1 MLLLKNKRNK
11 LILLILFFVLLTTY
25 NTDKDI
31 FKIFKIEKIVFKNT
45 SLLETEV
52 KNQVSDYL
60 DQKSLLSLNY
70 HHLNKLLF
78 NSYWINNYKIKKKY
92 PNQILIFIDEIQP
105 VAYYKYDNNYFFL
118 NSNLIKTKTKIIDK
132 TGIPFLSGDYDKKNL
147 KNIFSSLNNHPEL
160 SNNIKHIKFV
170 DSKRW
175 DLFIDEVKIQLG
187 RHNLDQQL
195 SLAYKILKQKKDIK
209 ILDMRIKNRIVI
221 TKNE

>member
-78 NSYWINNYKIKKKY
+78 NSYWINNYKIKK
-92 PNQILIFIDEIQP
+92 
-105 VAYYKYDNNYFFL
+105 
-118 NSNLIKTKTKIIDK
+118 
-132 TGIPFLSGDYDKKNL
+132 
-147 KNIFSSLNNHPEL
+147 NI
-160 SNNIKHIKFV
+160 
-170 DSKRW
+170 
-175 DLFIDEVKIQLG
+175 
-187 RHNLDQQL
+187 
-195 SLAYKILKQKKDIK
+195 
-209 ILDMRIKNRIVI
+209 RIKY
-221 TKNE
+221 